1 MKVVASDAPSHS
13 PGEALTGFKESDRF
27 EVDTT
32 PPVVSNLKASEE
44 NAPCAQTP
52 CARPVLFTFDAE
64 DAVSPIAHAEYS
76 LDAGQW
82 QYIEP
87 VGGLSDSKREHY
99 EVHIPAS
106 AFNGK
111 AGEHLLT
118 VRAYDRHDNVG
129 LAKTEFGTAAG
140 SAAK

>member
-1 MKVVASDAPSHS
+1 MPRRTAPAKRSPDSRKANASKWTPRRRVV
-13 PGEALTGFKESDRF
+13 T
-27 EVDTT
+27 
-32 PPVVSNLKASEE
+32 NLKAGEE
-44 NAPCAQTP
+44 GGAACASAPCAK
-52 CARPVLFTFDAE
+52 PVVFTFDAE
-64 DAVSPIAHAEYS
+64 DTGSPIGHAEYS
-76 LDAGQW
+76 LDAGPW

-106 AFNGK
+106 ALNGK
-111 AGEHLLT
+111 PGEHLLT

-129 LAKTEFGTAAG
+129 LAKTAFQSSSG

>member
-1 MKVVASDAPSHS
+1 VLV
-13 PGEALTGFKESDRF
+13 TF
-27 EVDTT
+27 E
-32 PPVVSNLKASEE
+32 
-44 NAPCAQTP
+44 
-52 CARPVLFTFDAE
+52 AE

-76 LDAGQW
+76 LDAGPW

-87 VGGLSDSKREHY
+87 VGGLSDSKQERY

-106 AFNGK
+106 ALSAK

-129 LAKTEFGTAAG
+129 LAKTVFGTASG

>member
-1 MKVVASDAPSHS
+1 VV
-13 PGEALTGFKESDRF
+13 
-27 EVDTT
+27 
-32 PPVVSNLKASEE
+32 
-44 NAPCAQTP
+44 
-52 CARPVLFTFDAE
+52 FTFDAE
-64 DAVSPIAHAEYS
+64 DSGSPIAKAEYS

-87 VGGLSDSKREHY
+87 VGGLSDSEREHY

-129 LAKTEFGTAAG
+129 LAKTEFTTTAG
-140 SAAK
+140 PAAK